1 MKKTFIISLLTAA
14 IAVGCNN
21 PNTHTH
27 PEGEEHIHAA
37 EHEDPSAE
45 TEAHDLHDHDE
56 HSNEEHAAESP
67 DHSGEIIFTK
77 EQAARTDFE
86 LYKVEPSAFHEVI
99 ATSGRIM
106 PAQGDEA
113 TVSAPVSGIVSLS
126 GKKLSDGAT
135 VQKGET
141 LFTISSKEIADG
153 DYITRVRT
161 TYEQA
166 KTAYERAEK
175 LVADKIVTQSEYEQA
190 KAAYEQAKAAYEA
203 VKDKSSDQGVE
214 VSSPIRG
221 FIKNTTVTEGAFVE
235 TGQPLVTVSQ
245 NRKLQLRAEVSQK
258 YLNALQTVTDANF
271 KLPYDDRLYSLS
283 EMNGRLL
290 SVGHSTDV
298 NAAFLPVIFEFDN
311 SGNVIPGSFAEI
323 YLLSA
328 PQQNV
333 LTVPISAV
341 TEDQGIYYVFVQ
353 LDEEGYMK
361 REVEIGASDGK
372 NIRILSGLSA
382 GETVVS
388 RGAIQVKM
396 ASFSGAIPHGHSHA
410 H

>member
-56 HSNEEHAAESP
+56 HSEEEHAAESP

-113 TVSAPVSGIVSLS
+113 TVSAPVSGIVSFS

-190 KAAYEQAKAAYEA
+190 KAAFEQAKAAYEA

-290 SVGHSTDV
+290 SVGHSTDA
-298 NAAFLPVIFEFDN
+298 NAAFLIRY
-311 SGNVIPGSFAEI
+311 PGSQI
-323 YLLSA
+323 CLL
-328 PQQNV
+328 Q
-333 LTVPISAV
+333 
-341 TEDQGIYYVFVQ
+341 
-353 LDEEGYMK
+353 
-361 REVEIGASDGK
+361 
-372 NIRILSGLSA
+372 
-382 GETVVS
+382 
-388 RGAIQVKM
+388 
-396 ASFSGAIPHGHSHA
+396 
-410 H
+410 